1 MEKRERKKKVQ
12 DFIDE
17 LGLAGLL
24 VSVDGQS
31 PCNAIMD
38 SYTNTGEDSKT
49 DALVKGV
56 TYNSLEV
63 EKDFLF
69 VCKGVH
75 FKEEYLEDAIKKGAV
90 CYVREGKAAACC
102 ASDNKLIETAN
113 QEIEKTNQATEIKKQ
128 AIEITNQATER
139 KEQAIEII
147 SQTTETTNL
156 AIEIIVSDIRKA
168 MPIIAKTFYGDL
180 SEELKIVGVT
190 GTKGKSTT
198 AYFMRYIL
206 DDYMAGVGGKKS
218 AICSGIDN
226 YDGVIEEESHL
237 TSPEIM
243 ELYMHMNNAIESG
256 IDYMTMEVS
265 SQALKYDR
273 VEGIEFEAGAFL
285 NIGTDHISP
294 IEHPDFD
301 DYFEAKLRL
310 FAHCRKACYSLDSEG
325 QERIK
330 AAAADCP
337 IVITFSQKDEAANIF
352 GYDVKSNE
360 GRVSF
365 RARGCDIP
373 DCDDFDEEFALGTF
387 GTINIENALAAISM
401 SALSGIPME
410 YIRSGLSK
418 AKSPGRMEVF
428 YSKDGGRIA
437 IVDYAHNKLSYERF
451 FETIKDEFP
460 GKKMIIVFGCPGMKA
475 LARRE
480 ELGTLAGR
488 NCAHSIITEEDYGEE
503 DVNKICNEIA
513 VHVAKTGGSYEIITD
528 RVEAVKKAITL
539 MDDDTILFL
548 PGKGRETR
556 EKRGNAYIDTP
567 SDVEV
572 VEEYL

>member
-1 MEKRERKKKVQ
+1 MRNTERIIRIK

-24 VSVDGQS
+24 VSIDKES
-31 PCNAIMD
+31 PCEAIMGI
-38 SYTNTGEDSKT
+38 YTGSESSAKENTPVS
-49 DALVKGV
+49 GV
-56 TYNSLEV
+56 TYNSLDAGEGS
-63 EKDFLF
+63 LF
-69 VCKGVH
+69 VCKGAH
-75 FKEEYLEDAIKKGAV
+75 FKEQYLGDAVKKGAV
-90 CYVREGKAAACC
+90 CYVREDKNAEAAAAC
-102 ASDNKLIETAN
+102 ETDAK
-113 QEIEKTNQATEIKKQ
+113 KTA
-128 AIEITNQATER
+128 ER
-139 KEQAIEII
+139 KTAKDLQYPEA
-147 SQTTETTNL
+147 T
-156 AIEIIVSDIRKA
+156 EIIVSDIRKA

-180 SEELKIVGVT
+180 SEKLKLVGVT

-198 AYFMRYIL
+198 AYYMRYIL
-206 DDYMAGVGGKKS
+206 DDYMAGSGGKKS

-237 TSPEIM
+237 TSPEVM
-243 ELYMHMNNAIESG
+243 ELYTHMNNALSTG
-256 IDYMTMEVS
+256 ITYMTMEVS

-273 VEGIEFEAGAFL
+273 VEGITFEAAAFL
-285 NIGTDHISP
+285 NIGSDHISP

-301 DYFEAKLRL
+301 DYFNAKLQL
-310 FAHCRKACYSLDSEG
+310 FRHCRKACYSLDSDG
-325 QERIK
+325 QERIRE
-330 AAAADCP
+330 ASNDCP
-337 IVITFSQKDEAANIF
+337 YVITFSQKDDSADVF
-352 GYDVKSNE
+352 GYDIKSCE
-360 GRVSF
+360 GKVSF
-365 RARGCDIP
+365 RARGRGIAGY
-373 DCDDFDEEFALGTF
+373 DDFDEEFALGTF

-401 SALSGIPME
+401 SALCGIPLE
-410 YIRSGLSK
+410 YVKSGLAN

-428 YSKDGGRIA
+428 YSKDGKRIA

-460 GKKMIIVFGCPGMKA
+460 DKKMMIVFGCPGLKA

-480 ELGTLAGR
+480 ELGSIAGS
-488 NCAHSIITEEDYGEE
+488 NCTYSIITEEDYGEE
-503 DVNKICNEIA
+503 DVNKICEEIS
-513 VHVAKTGGSYEIITD
+513 VHVAAAGGKYEIVTD
-528 RVEAVKKAITL
+528 RVEAIKRAISL